1 MGWGWGDLANAIPG
15 VNILYNAGASGYDY
29 ATGDTAGGNQ
39 HAKNLAG
46 DALTAGW
53 YGTGQE
59 AVKAGKAGW
68 SALKNAYD
76 APFEEKRLA
85 IPSATQST
93 PSTVIRRTGSCN
105 VRPERHIRPVRD
117 WAQRHPCQETAGVR
131 GYGSAAN

>member
-76 APFEEKRLA
+76 APFEEKRAAYDRVGQMSQEIQQKRIQRQQDILRQTLA
-85 IPSATQST
+85 A
-93 PSTVIRRTGSCN
+93 RD
-105 VRPERHIRPVRD
+105 PERNAINAV
-117 WAQRHPCQETAGVR
+117 
-131 GYGSAAN
+131 YGDPKNWKL